1 MPNGSFK
8 VKINLDG
15 VNDLCERLQK
25 QFKKIKGARAGYIT
39 KAFYPNGLEVAENAL
54 IQEYGTERIP
64 PRPFLRKTLKKQKE
78 WAKYVKE
85 NFDANGD
92 SPNQLEKVAHTVGLM
107 MQTDIQDS
115 IMSNIP
121 PPNAESTI
129 KQKGSSKTLIDTG
142 LLRNSVHNEVIKE

>member
-1 MPNGSFK
+1 MAGKAFK
-8 VKINLDG
+8 VKINIDG
-15 VNDLCERLQK
+15 VGELCGRLQK
-25 QFKKIKGARAGYIT
+25 QFKKIKGARAGYFRN
-39 KAFYPNGLEVAENAL
+39 ASYPNGLEVAENAL

-92 SPNQLEKVAHTVGLM
+92 SPQNLERVAQTVGLM

-129 KQKGSSKTLIDTG
+129 RKKGSSKTLIDTG
-142 LLRNSVHNEVIKE
+142 TLRNSVHNEVIKE

>member
-8 VKINLDG
+8 VKINLEG
-15 VNDLCERLQK
+15 VNDLCDRLK
-25 QFKKIKGARAGYIT
+25 KEFKRIKGARAGYIG
-39 KAFYPNGLEVAENAL
+39 KASYPNGLEVAENAL

-64 PRPFLRKTLKKQKE
+64 PRPFLRKTLKKQNE

-85 NFDANGD
+85 NFDANAD
-92 SPNQLEKVAHTVGLM
+92 SPNQLEKVAQTVGLM